1 MNNTPIVIPGVAL
14 IEEAK
19 KKAAYTAID
28 VHVKN
33 GMAVGIGSG
42 TTIVYAVERLAAR
55 VKQEKLEIVCIP
67 TSFQASQLI
76 NLHGL
81 PLSDLSRHPELDI
94 AIDGADEIDLNLN
107 LIKGGGGC
115 MLQEKIIAF
124 NAKQFIVIADYR
136 KRSGFLG
143 QQWKKGLPVEVV
155 PSAFNP
161 IKLYIEKKLKGIVVL
176 RMAVAKAGPVVT
188 DNGNFIL
195 DVNFDWPN
203 MGNNTLLYDQLDS
216 ALLKIPGVVGTG
228 FFLNIAKIAYL
239 GRADGGVDTLIVK

>member
-1 MNNTPIVIPGVAL
+1 
-14 IEEAK
+14 
-19 KKAAYTAID
+19 
-28 VHVKN
+28 
-33 GMAVGIGSG
+33 
-42 TTIVYAVERLAAR
+42 
-55 VKQEKLEIVCIP
+55 
-67 TSFQASQLI
+67 
-76 NLHGL
+76 
-81 PLSDLSRHPELDI
+81 
-94 AIDGADEIDLNLN
+94 
-107 LIKGGGGC
+107 